1 MNNNS
6 IASFWEY
13 NNNLHE
19 GVKWTR
25 SLFDHLF
32 TLPYSE
38 INDFFLKK
46 AVFAALKGDNPNADK
61 MYYLIPDDDF
71 RYQLPL
77 VPAMIE
83 RVVGSVV
90 TYGIHAS
97 SPENLEKLMK
107 LQGKKSK
114 QVSAYTTDE
123 EGRMTSGVHGGGGVY
138 SILKGNVY
146 AGGSTD
152 IMSIVDKQGRRL
164 VDLGPKSELAYAY
177 DYEDLVKSSEYKKM
191 VTDLL
196 KFRRELT
203 NKLVPLG
210 RKSIEYDAK
219 TGEIDEKK
227 YVERAIDT
235 SSPLVKGTIKRDFIK
250 KYIDGSE
257 KILMKHKDVFAKM
270 YIGWARKQSKSWNS
284 VADSYDELVMG
295 NFEIVAVY
303 LEDYIEEDFIMYFS
317 GDPDDAFFTI
327 DDYELPSLEE
337 VIRRNNFKFP
347 VKIATNTHQLLPKII
362 DKLK

>member
-1 MNNNS
+1 MH
-6 IASFWEY
+6 SFWEY
-13 NNNLHE
+13 NNNFVLSE
-19 GVKWTR
+19 KVKWTR

-32 TLPYSE
+32 TLPYKE

-46 AVFAALKGDNPNADK
+46 SVFAALKGDNPEADK

-97 SPENLEKLMK
+97 SPENLENLMK
-107 LQGKKSK
+107 LQSKKSK
-114 QVSAYTTDE
+114 QVSVYTTDE

-164 VDLGPKSELAYAY
+164 VDLGPKSELAFAY
-177 DYEDLVKSSEYKKM
+177 DYDDVVRSSAYKKM
-191 VTDLL
+191 WMDLL
-196 KFRRELT
+196 TF
-203 NKLVPLG
+203 
-210 RKSIEYDAK
+210 RKSIINNLVALGK
-219 TGEIDEKK
+219 KSIGDEKK

-235 SSPLVKGTIKRDFIK
+235 SSPLVNGSIKRDFIK
-250 KYIDGSE
+250 KYIDGTE
-257 KILMKHKDVFAKM
+257 KILKKHKDVFAKM
-270 YIGWARKQSKSWNS
+270 YIGWARKQSSSWNS
-284 VADSYDELVMG
+284 VAESYDELVMG

-303 LEDYIEEDFIMYFS
+303 IEDHMEEDFIMHFS
-317 GDPDDAFFTI
+317 GDPDDAYFTI

-347 VKIATNTHQLLPKII
+347 VKIATDSHQLLPKII